1 MIRPTTHND
10 LAQSADA
17 RPRTQ
22 ETIMRPALRIPPA
35 TLIAAVV
42 LVATSCG
49 GSESDD
55 AQATT
60 TAGETVPAEQ
70 AEPLDETFTTDAIDT
85 APASTTAPVA
95 SEPPAESTPEVPA
108 TDDDAPI
115 ELPAVVPLDIDG
127 AQPVPAFPVDLA
139 TPAVPVE
146 PGTTYVT
153 TRLGTEIGFQVQ
165 SPLTAGQHEV
175 GVIGMD
181 EGDVVVFI
189 TQPLNVGGAP
199 ETSRPGQLDV
209 NALLDERIAD
219 ERITVADD
227 SPFEVDGRAGRRLR
241 IESGT
246 MQVDGITVG
255 PGFSVWVIDL
265 DDFTPILVI
274 TESDDDAWLAEIDA
288 LAQNLRIG
296 TPTTNPLVYTDEPWL
311 FGRSGPAPAGPTRA
325 NVLGGIEVDLP
336 ENRGIETGSDGITVV
351 LDGAGISKP
360 TVSIEVPGDLLQ
372 PDALWPGFVRLGAV
386 ESVQQIIDSLAPFVS
401 LTPIDSTVELL
412 GSSATAFDYRRETD
426 DPELEMYTV
435 RPTEWR
441 GESSREMFP
450 ASEGRIWLA
459 DTEDGPL
466 VVITAAEIDAGTDLA
481 DSIAAAEPMIRS
493 MKPIS
498 LG

>member
-1 MIRPTTHND
+1 
-10 LAQSADA
+10 
-17 RPRTQ
+17 
-22 ETIMRPALRIPPA
+22 MRPAFRIPPA
-35 TLIAAVV
+35 TLITAVL

-49 GSESDD
+49 GPESDD
-55 AQATT
+55 AQATST
-60 TAGETVPAEQ
+60 GDTVPAEQ
-70 AEPLDETFTTDAIDT
+70 AEPLDETLATDAIDT
-85 APASTTAPVA
+85 AFASTTAPVA
-95 SEPPAESTPEVPA
+95 SEPPAESTPEAPA

-153 TRLGTEIGFQVQ
+153 ARLGTEIGFQVQ
-165 SPLTAGQHEV
+165 APLTAGQHEV
-175 GVIGMD
+175 GLIGMD
-181 EGDVVVFI
+181 AGDAVVFI
-189 TQPLNVGGAP
+189 TQPLNVAGAP
-199 ETSRPGQLDV
+199 ATSRPGQFDV

-219 ERITVADD
+219 ERVTVADD

-255 PGFSVWVIDL
+255 PDSSVWVIDL

-311 FGRSGPAPAGPTRA
+311 FGRTGPAPAGPTRA

-336 ENRGIETGSDGITVV
+336 ENRLIETGSDGITVV
-351 LDGAGISKP
+351 LDGAGVRKP

-401 LTPIDSTVELL
+401 LTPIDSAVELL
-412 GSSATAFDYRRETD
+412 GTPATAFDYRRETD
-426 DPELEMYTV
+426 DPDLEMYTV

-441 GESSREMFP
+441 MESSREMNP

-481 DSIAAAEPMIRS
+481 DSIAAAETMIRS

>member
-1 MIRPTTHND
+1 
-10 LAQSADA
+10 
-17 RPRTQ
+17 
-22 ETIMRPALRIPPA
+22 MRPAFRIPPA
-35 TLIAAVV
+35 TLITAVL
-42 LVATSCG
+42 LVSTSCG
-49 GSESDD
+49 GTESDD
-55 AQATT
+55 AQATST
-60 TAGETVPAEQ
+60 GGETVPAEQ
-70 AEPLDETFTTDAIDT
+70 AEPPETLDETLTTDAIDT
-85 APASTTAPVA
+85 APASTTAPVT
-95 SEPPAESTPEVPA
+95 SEPPAESTPETPP

-127 AQPVPAFPVDLA
+127 AQPVPAIPVDFA
-139 TPAVPVE
+139 TPVVPVE

-165 SPLTAGQHEV
+165 SPLTVGMHEV
-175 GVIGMD
+175 GLIGMD
-181 EGDVVVFI
+181 AGDAVVFI
-189 TQPLNVGGAP
+189 TQPLNVAGAP
-199 ETSRPGQLDV
+199 ATSRPGQFDV

-219 ERITVADD
+219 ERVTVADD

-255 PGFSVWVIDL
+255 PDSSVWVIDL

-311 FGRSGPAPAGPTRA
+311 FGRTGPAPAGPTRA

-336 ENRGIETGSDGITVV
+336 ENRLIGTGSDGITVV
-351 LDGAGISKP
+351 LDGAGFIKP

-401 LTPIDSTVELL
+401 LTPIDTTVELL
-412 GSSATAFDYRRETD
+412 GSPATAFDYRRETD
-426 DPELEMYTV
+426 DPDLEMYTV

-441 GESSREMFP
+441 MESSREMNP

-466 VVITAAEIDAGTDLA
+466 VVITAAELDAGTDLA
-481 DSIAAAEPMIRS
+481 DSIAAAQTMIRS